1 MALYLILMV
10 AIFVVAGVLFVYFSS
25 KKQAITTDQILTAR
39 GSSPWWQVTLSS
51 IAVLMGAWALFSP
64 QETAMI
70 AGVPGCFAF
79 ALGSVIGIFVF
90 GFVGRRIRK
99 YLPNGSSG
107 TEFMRLRYG
116 KLSYYL
122 MTIISLIGMGIML
135 TSELTGI
142 SSAFNALWGIPRW
155 IVIVV
160 VLIGVLI
167 YTTCGGIKASL
178 FVDSIQ
184 TAVIIPT
191 FIVLF
196 FYMISHVGGVSAVV
210 SGVQERA
217 PQLLDWGYGYGWQH
231 GGGFALGL
239 FTAIFVDQSY
249 WQRAYAVKDEK
260 NMIKTFTCVG
270 IILLPMLLLA
280 ASFGLIAAGTIDV
293 QNQSIVMFE
302 LLNAM
307 APKWL
312 QVIVLFMALALIMST
327 ASGSI
332 NGITSILAVE
342 TKNLMAAKSHNG
354 TVNGKKVL
362 WIARGIAMC
371 IVLVTCIVALKGISV
386 LYLFTISNMLVTACV
401 FPLFYGMKNR
411 RLKDWGVIA
420 AFICGVIA
428 ASFWLPD
435 PTWSKGSTLYC
446 MLAALLVPAVVSVI
460 LGAFGKPVEFDHLQD
475 QIIEVD

>member
-1 MALYLILMV
+1 MVIYLILMV
-10 AIFVVAGVLFVYFSS
+10 AIFVSAGVLFVYFSS
-25 KKQAITTDQILTAR
+25 RKHALTADQILTAR
-39 GSSPWWQVTLSS
+39 GSSPWWEVTLSS

-64 QETAMI
+64 QETAII
-70 AGVPGCFAF
+70 AGISGCFAF
-79 ALGSVIGIFVF
+79 ALGSTLGIFVF
-90 GFVGRRIRK
+90 GFVGRRIRQ

-155 IVIVV
+155 IVIIV
-160 VLIGVLI
+160 VLAGVLI
-167 YTTCGGIKASL
+167 YTTCGGIKASM

-191 FIVLF
+191 FIILF
-196 FYMISHVGGVSAVV
+196 FYIISHIGGPSAVV
-210 SGVQERA
+210 AGIEERA

-260 NMIKTFTCVG
+260 DMNKTFTCVAL
-270 IILLPMLLLA
+270 ILFPMLLLA
-280 ASFGLIAAGTIDV
+280 ASFGLIAAGTIDI
-293 QNQSIVMFE
+293 QNPSSVLFE
-302 LLNAM
+302 LLEAM
-307 APKWL
+307 APGWL

-327 ASGSI
+327 ASGAI
-332 NGITSILAVE
+332 NGITSVLAVE
-342 TKNLMAAKSHNG
+342 TKNIMAARNRNS
-354 TVNGKKVL
+354 TVSGSKVL
-362 WIARGIAMC
+362 WIARGIAFC
-371 IVLVTCIVALKGISV
+371 IILIACFVALKGISV
-386 LYLFTISNMLVTACV
+386 LYLFTLSNVLVTACV

-420 AFICGVIA
+420 AFAFGLIA
-428 ASFWLPD
+428 ASIWLPD
-435 PTWSKGSTLYC
+435 PTWSTGSTLYC
-446 MLAALLVPAVVSVI
+446 MLAALLVPAAISVM
-460 LGAFGKPVEFDHLQD
+460 LGAFGKPVDFDHLQGKIVEMD
-475 QIIEVD
+475 

>member
-1 MALYLILMV
+1 MVLYLILMV

-79 ALGSVIGIFVF
+79 ALGSVLGIFVF

-354 TVNGKKVL
+354 TVNGKKGALDRARHCNVHRSGDLHRCAQGHQRPVSVYDQQYAGYGLRFPAVL
-362 WIARGIAMC
+362 WHEKPEVEGLGRHRSIYLRRDRGI
-371 IVLVTCIVALKGISV
+371 VLAPGSDVVEGQHTLLYAGSIAGSGSRICDPRRIRKTCGI
-386 LYLFTISNMLVTACV
+386 
-401 FPLFYGMKNR
+401 
-411 RLKDWGVIA
+411 
-420 AFICGVIA
+420 
-428 ASFWLPD
+428 
-435 PTWSKGSTLYC
+435 
-446 MLAALLVPAVVSVI
+446 
-460 LGAFGKPVEFDHLQD
+460 
-475 QIIEVD
+475 

>member
-1 MALYLILMV
+1 
-10 AIFVVAGVLFVYFSS
+10 
-25 KKQAITTDQILTAR
+25 
-39 GSSPWWQVTLSS
+39 
-51 IAVLMGAWALFSP
+51 
-64 QETAMI
+64 
-70 AGVPGCFAF
+70 
-79 ALGSVIGIFVF
+79 
-90 GFVGRRIRK
+90 
-99 YLPNGSSG
+99 
-107 TEFMRLRYG
+107 
-116 KLSYYL
+116 
-122 MTIISLIGMGIML
+122 
-135 TSELTGI
+135 
-142 SSAFNALWGIPRW
+142 
-155 IVIVV
+155 
-160 VLIGVLI
+160 
-167 YTTCGGIKASL
+167 
-178 FVDSIQ
+178 
-184 TAVIIPT
+184 
-191 FIVLF
+191 
-196 FYMISHVGGVSAVV
+196 
-210 SGVQERA
+210 
-217 PQLLDWGYGYGWQH
+217 
-231 GGGFALGL
+231 
-239 FTAIFVDQSY
+239 
-249 WQRAYAVKDEK
+249 
-260 NMIKTFTCVG
+260 MIKTFTCVG

-420 AFICGVIA
+420 A
-428 ASFWLPD
+428 SFWLPD

>member
-1 MALYLILMV
+1 MVLYLILMV

-79 ALGSVIGIFVF
+79 ALGSVLGIFVF

-354 TVNGKKVL
+354 TVNG
-362 WIARGIAMC
+362 
-371 IVLVTCIVALKGISV
+371 
-386 LYLFTISNMLVTACV
+386 
-401 FPLFYGMKNR
+401 
-411 RLKDWGVIA
+411 
-420 AFICGVIA
+420 
-428 ASFWLPD
+428 
-435 PTWSKGSTLYC
+435 
-446 MLAALLVPAVVSVI
+446 
-460 LGAFGKPVEFDHLQD
+460 
-475 QIIEVD
+475 

>member
-1 MALYLILMV
+1 
-10 AIFVVAGVLFVYFSS
+10 
-25 KKQAITTDQILTAR
+25 
-39 GSSPWWQVTLSS
+39 
-51 IAVLMGAWALFSP
+51 
-64 QETAMI
+64 
-70 AGVPGCFAF
+70 
-79 ALGSVIGIFVF
+79 
-90 GFVGRRIRK
+90 
-99 YLPNGSSG
+99 
-107 TEFMRLRYG
+107 
-116 KLSYYL
+116 
-122 MTIISLIGMGIML
+122 
-135 TSELTGI
+135 
-142 SSAFNALWGIPRW
+142 
-155 IVIVV
+155 
-160 VLIGVLI
+160 
-167 YTTCGGIKASL
+167 
-178 FVDSIQ
+178 
-184 TAVIIPT
+184 
-191 FIVLF
+191 
-196 FYMISHVGGVSAVV
+196 
-210 SGVQERA
+210 
-217 PQLLDWGYGYGWQH
+217 
-231 GGGFALGL
+231 
-239 FTAIFVDQSY
+239 
-249 WQRAYAVKDEK
+249 
-260 NMIKTFTCVG
+260 
-270 IILLPMLLLA
+270 
-280 ASFGLIAAGTIDV
+280 
-293 QNQSIVMFE
+293 MFE